1 MSVADVIKILK
12 NTQHNGFPI
21 IRHTEV
27 NDEGQLVGL
36 ILRHQL
42 LLLLE
47 QRAMIEVDSAMLQL
61 PLPERFIARDPRVT
75 KEHVYLEHA
84 MRVYHHCHYPHRRYL
99 SSRAEAVDDLELDDI
114 LRVRNLCREWCHST
128 FVAFGVTD
136 MFPFLST
143 FSFRFERTYPFM
155 VSAEKP

>member
-1 MSVADVIKILK
+1 MILLLQIVSVADVVKILK

-27 NDEGQLVGL
+27 NDDGQLVGL

-47 QRAMIEVDSAMLQL
+47 QRAMIEVDSEMLQL
-61 PLPERFIARDPRVT
+61 PLPERFIAREPRVT

-84 MRVYHHCHYPHRRYL
+84 MRVYHHCHNPHRRYL
-99 SSRAEAVDDLELDDI
+99 SSRPEAVDDLELDDI
-114 LRVRNLCREWCHST
+114 LRVPSLEL
-128 FVAFGVTD
+128 
-136 MFPFLST
+136 FLSSIGIYT
-143 FSFRFERTYPFM
+143 CRHFLHFM
-155 VSAEKP
+155 S